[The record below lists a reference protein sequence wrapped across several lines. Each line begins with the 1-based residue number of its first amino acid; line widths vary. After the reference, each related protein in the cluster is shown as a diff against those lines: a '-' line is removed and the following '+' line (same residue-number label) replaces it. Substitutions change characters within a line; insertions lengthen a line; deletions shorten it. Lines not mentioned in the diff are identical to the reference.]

1 MQALVLAA
9 AAAVKILP
17 TRVCAAAHPTGVC
30 LQCLVLDTRVI
41 QERKYSPTVQKQH
54 LSFLGVFI
62 SFNSS

>member
-41 QERKYSPTVQKQH
+41 QERKYSPAVQKQH
-54 LSFLGVFI
+54 LSFLGVF
-62 SFNSS
+62 